1 MPADVLVIRAFS
13 GNGYGVFW
21 YASSDAEQ
29 SILERQRPKGMSTQ
43 FGSNRS
49 QAALPDTL
57 RNFASALAK
66 CRFP

>member
-13 GNGYGVFW
+13 GNGDGVFW

-29 SILERQRPKGMSTQ
+29 SILGCQRPKGMSTQ

-49 QAALPDTL
+49 RMLQ
-57 RNFASALAK
+57 
-66 CRFP
+66 